1 MLLAGMALL
10 AALTDVPC
18 GSRTAQAAE
27 TRVYVF
33 AVTSIRP
40 HVLQNL
46 LESALPG
53 VNVIVFGRVGDFAR
67 ALEDAPPD
75 AALAATPVLVA
86 FGQKAEIQGLKAGSA
101 QEDYLVL
108 SESEVTADKL
118 ADLTIGCLDLMGR
131 KALPGFV
138 QGLLGLS
145 REPAIQRVTKTEDL
159 LQLLQFKR
167 ADAVLMPERFLA
179 DLQARTKM
187 ELKILR
193 LPTAKVL
200 RLGIAFPGNRQ
211 GVESALRSLPVPLLE
226 QLGVDHWR

>member
-1 MLLAGMALL
+1 MLAAMGLL
-10 AALTDVPC
+10 AALTDVH
-18 GSRTAQAAE
+18 GAGTAQAAE
-27 TRVYVF
+27 TKVYVF

-40 HVLQNL
+40 HVLQDL

-53 VNVIVFGRVGDFAR
+53 ISVTVFGRVGDFAR

-75 AALAATPVLVA
+75 AALAATPVLAA
-86 FGQKAEIQGLKAGSA
+86 FGQKAEIQGLKGGSP

-108 SESEVTADKL
+108 SESEVKADKL

-138 QGLLGLS
+138 QGLLGLA

-167 ADAVLMPERFLA
+167 ADAVLIPEGFLA
-179 DLQARTKM
+179 DLQRRTKM
-187 ELKILR
+187 ELKSLR
-193 LPTAKVL
+193 LPSAKVL

-211 GVESALRSLPVPLLE
+211 GVESALRSLPVPVLE